1 MRSKKTI
8 YNLATN
14 LILQLIMVAYGFIIP
29 RIIIN
34 KFGSDVNGLVV
45 SITQFLAYISLLE
58 SGFGPVVKSVLYR
71 PIAENNKEEI
81 LGILK
86 TSNTFFNRI
95 AKIFIVYIIF
105 LSIIYPLFVSKT
117 YGAFFTISLIF
128 IISISTFAE
137 YYFGMT
143 YRLFLQAKQKTYIIS
158 LIQIFTY
165 IACIGLV
172 FLLVI
177 FGINIHLLKLVT
189 GIVFVLRPVL
199 QNIYVKKKY
208 NINLDKET
216 KVVDIKQKWDGLAQ
230 HIAAVV
236 NGNTATTVLTI
247 FRTLG
252 EVSIYSVYFLVV
264 NGIKQIIQIFSN
276 SVDAAFGDMIAK
288 DEKENLN
295 IKFSIYEVVYFMIT
309 TIAFTSTLV
318 LITPFIQVYTR
329 GVYDEDYI
337 RPLFGI
343 LLVIGNYIWALR
355 LPYSTITLAAGHFKE
370 TRVGAW
376 VETLLNIIVSLLLVI
391 RFGLEGVAVGTIVA
405 MLVRTIEFVIHANK
419 HILHRDVWHTTR
431 KIILVM
437 VQTMLIILLTRFL
450 PYVNNSSFMKWII
463 NAIMVTVI
471 SIVVV
476 VVTNLMFNKDELN
489 GIKKILNRVVKK
501 RKRNK

>member
-1 MRSKKTI
+1 
-8 YNLATN
+8 
-14 LILQLIMVAYGFIIP
+14 
-29 RIIIN
+29 
-34 KFGSDVNGLVV
+34 
-45 SITQFLAYISLLE
+45 
-58 SGFGPVVKSVLYR
+58 
-71 PIAENNKEEI
+71 
-81 LGILK
+81 
-86 TSNTFFNRI
+86 
-95 AKIFIVYIIF
+95 
-105 LSIIYPLFVSKT
+105 
-117 YGAFFTISLIF
+117 
-128 IISISTFAE
+128 
-137 YYFGMT
+137 
-143 YRLFLQAKQKTYIIS
+143 
-158 LIQIFTY
+158 
-165 IACIGLV
+165 
-172 FLLVI
+172 
-177 FGINIHLLKLVT
+177 VT